1 MNNHNFLTE
10 TEMCYYCKIE
20 HLPKLNQLEDFVPM
34 SAYLEET
41 EVLPAYFNVVGY
53 IKEKA
58 VLID

>member
-1 MNNHNFLTE
+1 MNKNDFLIE

-20 HLPKLNQLEDFVPM
+20 HLPMLKQLENFVPM

-53 IKEKA
+53 IEEKA
-58 VLID
+58 VLIN

>member
-1 MNNHNFLTE
+1 MNYNFLKE
-10 TEMCYYCKIE
+10 TELCYYCDIKN
-20 HLPKLNQLEDFVPM
+20 LPKLQELEEFVPM

-53 IKEKA
+53 IREKA